1 MNGKK
6 KKKAPSKPPLKRD
19 LSYRSESGGKGG
31 LSWQST
37 MTGSYKWAGGSAGGG
52 GVNVLRTRST
62 RSYAPKRVERAAASG
77 VCSG

>member
-6 KKKAPSKPPLKRD
+6 KKKGTIKTATETRPFLPLRKR
-19 LSYRSESGGKGG
+19 GKGG

-37 MTGSYKWAGGSAGGG
+37 LTSSYKWAGGSAGGG
-52 GVNVLRTRST
+52 GVNVLRTWST
-62 RSYAPKRVERAAASG
+62 RSFAPKRVERAAASG